1 MATDSLT
8 FRLAPPR
15 PANTHPAVDQH
26 AVQFY
31 EQDEFLLEGV
41 TRFVAVGISDGDCS
55 IVIAT
60 KPHRVDLEAR
70 LVRRGL
76 DLNAARR
83 RGSYIALDAAETLSK
98 FMVADRPDAAKFQ
111 QVVGALIQRSVQG
124 PPLRRVRAFGEMVA
138 LLWADGKAE
147 AAIEVERLW
156 NELAR
161 RQTFSLLC
169 GYPMKAFAG
178 TAHGS
183 SFAAVNAAHTHVAPT
198 ESFLE
203 LDPDERLR
211 AVAELQQRV
220 ATLETQLVAKG

>member
-1 MATDSLT
+1 MT

-15 PANTHPAVDQH
+15 PANGHPAVDQH

-41 TRFVAVGISDGDCS
+41 SRFVAMGISDGDCS

-60 KPHRVDLEAR
+60 KAHRTDLDAR

-98 FMVADRPDAAKFQ
+98 FMVGKMPDPEKFQ
-111 QVVGALIQRSVQG
+111 QVVGSLIERSVQG
-124 PPLRRVRAFGEMVA
+124 PPIRRVRAFGEMVA
-138 LLWADGKAE
+138 LLWADGNPDG
-147 AAIEVERLW
+147 AIELERIW

-178 TAHGS
+178 AEHERG
-183 SFAAVNAAHTHVAPT
+183 FAAVTAAHTHVAPT
-198 ESFLE
+198 ESYLQ
-203 LDPDERLR
+203 LDPDDRFR

-220 ATLETQLVAKG
+220 AALENRLTARA